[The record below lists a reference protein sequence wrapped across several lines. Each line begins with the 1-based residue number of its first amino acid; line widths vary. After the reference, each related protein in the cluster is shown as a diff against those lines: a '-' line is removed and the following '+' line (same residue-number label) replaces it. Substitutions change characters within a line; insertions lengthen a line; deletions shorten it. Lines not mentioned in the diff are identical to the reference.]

1 MDRDKLVEYIL
12 NFMPL
17 LHKKLFREFRGY
29 EMSRQQ
35 MGLLFNIKKEN
46 GRPMKYYCEKMMIS
60 KPNLT
65 TVSNKLIEEGLLE
78 RKTDEN
84 DRRII
89 NLFIT
94 EKGEEFIISHRKIV
108 KKDMLKRI
116 DVLSN
121 EDVKKLNRNFEE
133 MKDILSKL
141 D

>member
-1 MDRDKLVEYIL
+1 MDRDKLIEYIL

-17 LHKKLFREFRGY
+17 LHKKLFKEFHGY
-29 EMSRQQ
+29 EVSRQQ
-35 MGLLFNIKKEN
+35 MGLLFTIKKEN
-46 GRPMKYYCEKMMIS
+46 GRPMKYYCKKMMIS

-94 EKGEEFIISHRKIV
+94 EKGEEFIITHRKIV

-116 DVLSN
+116 DVLSD
-121 EDVKKLNRNFEE
+121 EDIEKLNRNFEE